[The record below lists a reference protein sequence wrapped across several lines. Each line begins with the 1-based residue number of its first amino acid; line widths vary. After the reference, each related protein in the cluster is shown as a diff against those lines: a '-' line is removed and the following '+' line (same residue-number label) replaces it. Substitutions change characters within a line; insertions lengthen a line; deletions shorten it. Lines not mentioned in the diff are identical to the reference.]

1 MSTTIVT
8 KEKFED
14 TVMAI
19 LIRIAQEKNAQKNS
33 EKKSA

>member
-1 MSTTIVT
+1 MSTIVT

-19 LIRIAQEKNAQKNS
+19 LVRVAQEKNAQKNS
-33 EKKSA
+33 EKKTA